1 MTSSS
6 LDFMVSRQD
15 LRKGQWQTTPLPALS
30 DGEVLI
36 KVDHFALTANN
47 ITYAAF
53 GEAMGYWN
61 FFPAPEGFGRIPVW
75 GYGDIVESRH
85 PDLSVG
91 ERVYG
96 YFPMSSHLV
105 IQADRVSKSGF
116 IDRAEHRA
124 ALAAVYNAY
133 LRVSNDASHAAPA
146 EAAQSILRPLFM
158 TSFLIDDFL
167 ADNGFFGAQ
176 QVVLSSASSKTSL
189 GLAFT
194 LKQAARDGISI
205 VGLTSRAN
213 IAFVES
219 TGYYDKVVA
228 YEDISTL
235 PRDPTVFVDMA
246 GGGSVR
252 AAVHSHF
259 ADQLTYSCSVG
270 GTHWEDKMATPDL
283 AGPRPTLFFAPAQIK
298 KRHADWG
305 PGGLDKRLGGVWTAF
320 LADVAGWLK
329 ISEGRGPE
337 AVEAIYYEVLEG
349 KSRPEQGHMA
359 SVAA

>member
-1 MTSSS
+1 MTLSS
-6 LDFMVSRQD
+6 LDFMVSRKD
-15 LRKGQWQTTPLPALS
+15 LRQGQWQTTPLPALS
-30 DGEVLI
+30 EGEVLI

-61 FFPAPEGFGRIPVW
+61 FFPAPEGLGRIPVW

-116 IDRAEHRA
+116 SDRAEHRA
-124 ALAAVYNAY
+124 ALAAVYNNY
-133 LRVSNDASHAAPA
+133 VRVSSDPNHVASA
-146 EAAQSILRPLFM
+146 EPAQSILWPLFM
-158 TSFLIDDFL
+158 TSFVIDDFL

-194 LKQAARDGISI
+194 LKRAARDGIAI

-219 TGYYDKVVA
+219 TGYYDRVVA
-228 YEDISTL
+228 YEDIATL

-246 GGGSVR
+246 GGGSVL
-252 AAVHSHF
+252 AAVHNHF
-259 ADQLTYSCSVG
+259 AEHLTYSCSVG
-270 GTHWEDKMATPDL
+270 GTHWEDRLVTKGLP
-283 AGPRPTLFFAPAQIK
+283 GPRPTLFFAPAQIK
-298 KRHADWG
+298 KRHTDWG
-305 PGGLDKRLGGVWTAF
+305 PGGLDQRISGVWSAF
-320 LADVAGWLK
+320 LSDIDRWLK
-329 ISEGRGPE
+329 VSEGRGPE
-337 AVEAIYYEVLEG
+337 TVEAIYYEVLEG

-359 SVAA
+359 SVAV

>member
-1 MTSSS
+1 
-6 LDFMVSRQD
+6 
-15 LRKGQWQTTPLPALS
+15 
-30 DGEVLI
+30 
-36 KVDHFALTANN
+36 
-47 ITYAAF
+47 
-53 GEAMGYWN
+53 
-61 FFPAPEGFGRIPVW
+61 
-75 GYGDIVESRH
+75 
-85 PDLSVG
+85 
-91 ERVYG
+91 
-96 YFPMSSHLV
+96 
-105 IQADRVSKSGF
+105 
-116 IDRAEHRA
+116 
-124 ALAAVYNAY
+124 
-133 LRVSNDASHAAPA
+133 
-146 EAAQSILRPLFM
+146 M

-167 ADNGFFGAQ
+167 SDNDVFGAQ

-194 LKQAARDGISI
+194 LKQAARDGIAI

-228 YEDISTL
+228 YEDIATL

-259 ADQLTYSCSVG
+259 SDQLTYSCSVG
-270 GTHWEDKMATPDL
+270 GTHWEDKLATPDL

-329 ISEGRGPE
+329 ISEGRGPQ
-337 AVEAIYYEVLEG
+337 AVEAIYHEVLEG

-359 SVAA
+359 SVAV